1 MDEINVY
8 NIPAFQRKRSLA
20 AKGRKKSTP
29 QSGAKTR
36 KTASRSTKR
45 TTTHRRRILR
55 PIENTYDSPSFI
67 EQDLT
72 PEIYERE
79 PLPSEGLFEELEE
92 KQIKKSSS
100 DFREMKICGVCEG
113 YFDKI
118 NVAIIKV
125 LSPIHKGD
133 SIIFEKE
140 GGLFEQI
147 IDSIQIDRK
156 DVSVAKSGSD
166 IGVKVII
173 SPKVGTHV
181 YKEL

>member
-1 MDEINVY
+1 MDELNVY

-20 AKGRKKSTP
+20 AKGRKKPTSSRP
-29 QSGAKTR
+29 KRTR
-36 KTASRSTKR
+36 KTATRRSK
-45 TTTHRRRILR
+45 ILR
-55 PIENTYDSPSFI
+55 PVETNYNSPSFV

-79 PLPSEGLFEELEE
+79 PLPSEQLFEDLEE
-92 KQIKKSSS
+92 KPIKKSSS
-100 DFREMKICGVCEG
+100 NFREMKICGICEG

-125 LSPIHKGD
+125 LSPIHRDD
-133 SIIFEKE
+133 SLIFEKE

-156 DVSVAKSGSD
+156 DVSIAKSGSD
-166 IGVKVII
+166 IGVKVLTA
-173 SPKVGTHV
+173 PKVGTNV

>member
-8 NIPAFQRKRSLA
+8 NIPAFQRKRSLG
-20 AKGRKKSTP
+20 AKSRKKTSLP
-29 QSGAKTR
+29 KVK
-36 KTASRSTKR
+36 KTASCSTKR
-45 TTTHRRRILR
+45 ALPRRSKILR
-55 PIENTYDSPSFI
+55 PTETSYYSPSFI

-79 PLPSEGLFEELEE
+79 PLPSEELFEELEE
-92 KQIKKSSS
+92 KQIKKSTANL
-100 DFREMKICGVCEG
+100 REMKICGICEG

-133 SIIFEKE
+133 ALIFEKE

-156 DVSVAKSGSD
+156 DVSIAKSGSD
-166 IGVKVII
+166 IGVKVLLQ
-173 SPKVGTHV
+173 PKVGTHV
-181 YKEL
+181 YKEI

>member
-1 MDEINVY
+1 MDELNVY

-20 AKGRKKSTP
+20 AKGRKKTSLP
-29 QSGAKTR
+29 KVR
-36 KTASRSTKR
+36 KTASRKATRATQSRSK
-45 TTTHRRRILR
+45 ILR
-55 PIENTYDSPSFI
+55 PTVINYDSPSFI

-79 PLPSEGLFEELEE
+79 PLPSEQLFEELEE
-92 KQIKKSSS
+92 KTIKKSSS

-118 NVAIIKV
+118 NVAIIRV
-125 LSPIHKGD
+125 TSPIHKGD
-133 SIIFEKE
+133 SLIFEKE

-156 DVSVAKSGSD
+156 DVVVAKSGSD
-166 IGVKVII
+166 IGVKVLMA
-173 SPKVGTHV
+173 PKVGTHV
-181 YKEL
+181 YKEI

>member
-20 AKGRKKSTP
+20 AKGRKKTSL
-29 QSGAKTR
+29 SKVR
-36 KTASRSTKR
+36 KTASRSTR
-45 TTTHRRRILR
+45 ATTRRSKILR
-55 PIENTYDSPSFI
+55 PTEITYNSPSFI

-72 PEIYERE
+72 HDIYKRDQ
-79 PLPSEGLFEELEE
+79 LPSEELFEELEE

-100 DFREMKICGVCEG
+100 DFREMKICGICEG

-133 SIIFEKE
+133 TVIFEKE

-166 IGVKVII
+166 IGVKILMP
-173 SPKVGTHV
+173 PKVGTHV